1 MTLKTPEEC
10 EQAVLDYIEKH
21 YCDYTEHERNY
32 IKRNISYSKNKNSVT
47 TIKTPHFLRQIYDEL
62 GLIPDNENMYHGFVK
77 LLEEKMDI
85 NRDVI
90 EVASGII
97 PNVARRVASRQKSG
111 SITSYDPRLT
121 VQTAILPNMTI
132 KRENFTSKTKVKPN
146 SLLLG
151 FMPCEA
157 TIDIIE
163 SAAINNAD
171 FMIGLCEGGSRKK
184 FYWLEYEDEW
194 LGFVNSYANTKFRK
208 REDVTIETA
217 SLSDYGD
224 PYPVIYTKHK

>member
-32 IKRNISYSKNKNSVT
+32 IKRNLSYLKKNEST
-47 TIKTPHFLRQIYDEL
+47 LSIRTPHFLRQIYDEL
-62 GLIPDNENMYHGFVK
+62 GIIPDNENTYYGFVK

-85 NRDVI
+85 NRNVI

-97 PNVARRVASRQKSG
+97 PNVARSVASRQKSG

-121 VQTAILPNMTI
+121 VQTALLPNMTI

-194 LGFVNSYANTKFRK
+194 LGFVNSYANNKFRK

-217 SLSDYGD
+217 SLLGH
-224 PYPVIYTKHK
+224 PHKKCQ

>member
-32 IKRNISYSKNKNSVT
+32 IKRNLSYLKKNEST
-47 TIKTPHFLRQIYDEL
+47 LSIRTPHFLRQIYDEL
-62 GLIPDNENMYHGFVK
+62 GIIPDNENTYYGFVK

-85 NRDVI
+85 NRNVI

-97 PNVARRVASRQKSG
+97 PNVARSVASRQKSG

-121 VQTAILPNMTI
+121 VQTALLPNMTI

-194 LGFVNSYANTKFRK
+194 LGFVNSYANNKFRK

>member
-32 IKRNISYSKNKNSVT
+32 IKRNLSYLEKNKRTLN
-47 TIKTPHFLRQIYDEL
+47 IRTPHFLRQIYDEL
-62 GLIPDNENMYHGFVK
+62 GIIPDNENMYHGFVK

-97 PNVARRVASRQKSG
+97 PNVTRRVALRQKSG

-121 VQTAILPNMTI
+121 VQTAMLPNMTI
-132 KRENFTSKTKVKPN
+132 KREYFTSKTKVKPN
-146 SLLLG
+146 SLLFG

-184 FYWLEYEDEW
+184 NYWLEYEDEW

-208 REDVTIETA
+208 RDDVTIETA

>member
-32 IKRNISYSKNKNSVT
+32 IKRNLSYLKATKSTLN
-47 TIKTPHFLRQIYDEL
+47 IRTPHFLRQIYDEL
-62 GLIPDNENMYHGFVK
+62 DIIPDNENMYHGFVK

-97 PNVARRVASRQKSG
+97 PTVAIRVASRQKSG
-111 SITSYDPRLT
+111 SIAIYDPRLT
-121 VQTAILPNMTI
+121 EQTAMLPNMVI

-146 SLLLG
+146 SLLIG

-171 FMIGLCEGGSRKK
+171 FIIGLCEGGSRKK

-194 LGFVNSYANTKFRK
+194 LGFVNFYANSKFKK

>member
-10 EQAVLDYIEKH
+10 ERAVLDYIEKH
-21 YCDYTEHERNY
+21 YNDYTEQEINY
-32 IKRNISYSKNKNSVT
+32 TKKNLPYLQKNKNLA
-47 TIKTPHFLRQIYDEL
+47 TIRTPHFLRQIYDEL
-62 GLIPDNENMYHGFVK
+62 GIIPDNENMYHGFVR

-90 EVASGII
+90 ETASGII
-97 PNVARRVASRQKSG
+97 PNVARRVALRQKSG

-121 VQTAILPNMTI
+121 VHTSVLPNMII
-132 KRENFTSKTKVKPN
+132 KRENFTSKTKVKSN
-146 SLLLG
+146 SLLIG

-163 SAAINNAD
+163 SATINNAD
-171 FMIGLCEGGSRKK
+171 FMIGLCEGGSRRN
-184 FYWLEYEDEW
+184 FGWLEYDDEW
-194 LGFVNSYANTKFRK
+194 LGFVDSYARSRLSK
-208 REDVTIETA
+208 REDVTLETA

>member
-1 MTLKTPEEC
+1 MTLKTPKEC
-10 EQAVLDYIEKH
+10 EQAILDYIEKH

-32 IKRNISYSKNKNSVT
+32 IKRNISFAQKDKNIGT
-47 TIKTPHFLRQIYDEL
+47 LRTPYFLRQIYDEL

-90 EVASGII
+90 EVGSGII
-97 PNVARRVASRQKSG
+97 PTVARRVASRQKSG

-121 VQTAILPNMTI
+121 VQATILPNMVI

-146 SLLLG
+146 SLLIG

-157 TIDIIE
+157 TTEIIE
-163 SAAINNAD
+163 SAAANNAD
-171 FMIGLCEGGSRKK
+171 FMVGLCEGGSRQR

-194 LGFVNSYANTKFRK
+194 LGFVNSYANAKFK
-208 REDVTIETA
+208 EREDVTIETA
-217 SLSDYGD
+217 SMSDYGN